1 MNRCKNSLLRL
12 LVFMLILCMVAVT
25 FTGCGKEKAAKNA
38 YRSVSGAVM
47 ESETIASNENY
58 ELKWDK
64 DGKAIIF
71 KSLKNGE
78 YWSDILYDS
87 FLEGSAS
94 ANGNSPISITVANTK
109 TLKWDTVTSYSQ
121 LDSKGN
127 ILCKKL
133 ENGIR
138 VTYFFETYKIA
149 IPVDYTLENDSLNV
163 TVDSSKI
170 LEDGTDYK
178 LVAISV
184 VPKLCNVKN
193 DAQNGSV
200 FVPSGSGAIM
210 YSKEDANGTKEY
222 TGEVYGWDAA
232 RRNPVN
238 LTDSD
243 DIRLPVFGAY
253 GGGKGIMGIINQGA
267 SSCEIKAEAG
277 NARLGYSSVGAVFY
291 VRGYDKFA
299 YTYHGKYKG
308 ITTRVSEDM
317 SGEKISVSYYPL
329 YGGDADYNGIA
340 KKYRNYLIEE
350 GKLKKTEQKGSAYA
364 VTMLGGT
371 NITTSIFGIPN
382 KKLVSL
388 TTFKQAEDIISDL
401 NEKIGVMPY
410 VRMMGYGDN
419 GIRVG
424 SIAGG
429 KKYPSVYGNAKEI
442 KDLIELCKDTELF
455 FDNDI
460 VYFSK
465 SASGFS
471 LNLDVAKTAISYKA
485 EHFPVTP
492 LRVRDKTNGYY
503 TVARDTLGDAADFAI
518 KKAQKYGIGA
528 VSFSSLGYTAFSD
541 TGYISKS
548 KIEKDVTTIIKNS
561 KATMDKIAVADANV
575 YAACVADVIFDTAT
589 DNGDWDSLD
598 LEIPFYQLVFH
609 SYKPMYSKAAN
620 SDDNTDLAIAKA
632 VAYGMGIGYTLTYD
646 YVDKSNDLGEFRL
659 YGTVYN
665 DNADGIKEVLIDKGY
680 GEIYSAVA
688 DAQLVSYEITENGLS
703 KSEFS
708 NGKVIYVNQSDITLN
723 SPAGELEPYGFSI
736 K

>member
-1 MNRCKNSLLRL
+1 MNRCKNSLLRV

-25 FTGCGKEKAAKNA
+25 FTGCGEEKAANA

-47 ESETIASNENY
+47 ESDTIASNENY
-58 ELKWDK
+58 ELLWDK
-64 DGKAIIF
+64 DGKTVIY

-87 FLEGSAS
+87 FLEGSVS

-121 LDSKGN
+121 MESGGN
-127 ILCKKL
+127 ILCKKID
-133 ENGIR
+133 NGIR
-138 VTYFFETYKIA
+138 VTYFFETYRIA
-149 IPVDYTLENDSLNV
+149 IPVDYTLSDDSLTI

-178 LVAISV
+178 LVAVSV
-184 VPKLCNVKN
+184 APKLCSVKN
-193 DAQNGSV
+193 DAENGSV

-210 YSKEDANGTKEY
+210 TASENSNGTKEY
-222 TGEVYGWDAA
+222 VGEVYGRDAA
-232 RRNPVN
+232 RRNPLD
-238 LTDSD
+238 LTDGE

-253 GGGKGIMGIINQGA
+253 GGNKGLMGIIKEGA
-267 SSCEIKAEAG
+267 ASCEIKAEAG

-291 VRGYDKFA
+291 VRGYDEFS

-317 SGEKISVSYYPL
+317 SGQVLSVSYYPL
-329 YGGDADYNGIA
+329 YGEDADYNGMA
-340 KKYRNYLIEE
+340 EKYRNYLLEE
-350 GKLKKTEQKGSAYA
+350 GILQKTAEESSAYS

-388 TTFKQAEDIISDL
+388 TTFSQAKEIISDL
-401 NEKIGVMPY
+401 NENIGFMPY

-429 KKYPSVYGNAKEI
+429 KKYPSAYGTSDEI
-442 KDLIELCKDTELF
+442 KALTEICRDTGLF
-455 FDNDI
+455 FDYDI
-460 VYFSK
+460 VNFSK
-465 SASGFS
+465 SGSGFS

-485 EHFPVTP
+485 EHYPVTA
-492 LRVRDKTNGYY
+492 LRVNDKTNVYY
-503 TVARDTLGDAADFAI
+503 TIARDTLGEAADFAL

-541 TGYISKS
+541 TDYISKA
-548 KIEKDVTTIIKNS
+548 KIEEDVTAIIENS
-561 KATMDKIAVADANV
+561 KSAMGKIAVADANA
-575 YAACVADVIFDTAT
+575 YTACAADVIFDTAT

-609 SYKPMYSKAAN
+609 SYKPMYTSAVN
-620 SDDNTDLAIAKA
+620 LDDNTDLAIAKA

-646 YVDKSNDLGEFRL
+646 YVDKSNDLGEFQL
-659 YGTVYN
+659 YGTVYS
-665 DNADGIKEVLIDKGY
+665 DNADDIKEVLIDKGY
-680 GEIYSAVA
+680 SEIYSAVA
-688 DAQLVSYEITENGLS
+688 DAQLVSYEIAENGLS

-708 NGKVIYVNQSDITLN
+708 NGKVIYVNQSNITVK
-723 SPAGELEPYGFSI
+723 SAVGQLEPYEFSI